1 MENVRKEFDSLLK
14 HTPDTARS
22 IWSINTSEA
31 VYDHLNSINSKPNGR
46 TTFSIRVDGIIET
59 LDSFLYVV
67 RETLDAILDK
77 NQEYEP
83 MIWGST
89 AQILAQACERRTTH
103 EKVVFM
109 LEDLT
114 ISTAL
119 PSSTITGFR
128 SKFLNCFVR
137 RLFAELAIGLLQLA
151 LILQKYPQ
159 GMPLYVSTSLELR
172 LTVLKAPDKKQPKFV
187 EFEEGHI
194 KAIQRV
200 KAWADRVK
208 GVNSYGSSTSPLVS
222 RPIRLSGDQIPISL
236 NEHFLGREDDL
247 RILRH
252 KLESSTGCL
261 SVVSIH
267 GLPGIGKTELV
278 AQYCKRYRNKYDAC
292 LWVTSDK
299 QAKIIDALSGYT
311 MMLQLTGSSVE
322 NEPRNVQILL
332 SWLRTTWVKWLV
344 VFDNLDDPSEIN
356 DFWPSGGSGHI
367 IITTRSH
374 TTAECWS
381 AVTLQIPPLSPECC
395 KELFYS
401 ISGKHKIRQHNQQM
415 DAVMREWEGVP
426 LALNHI
432 GSYISSRRLSI
443 EQFLKIYH
451 DYAYEIYRSKYG
463 KRKYPHSIATAFSV
477 SKVEGSNK
485 LLLQSLCFLDP
496 DRIPTDIL
504 LWESNT
510 GQVAT
515 RIPSAY
521 ELYEAISSLSEGGLV
536 TQTDEYIAI
545 HRFVQRVI
553 LTGMTN
559 AERISMFDHTLSL
572 LYQKFPR
579 EIAGKPMWENWV
591 QCNAYVP
598 HVQFL
603 CQRYNELFKDS
614 RKNVQ
619 LAELLSS
626 CTWYLVERCL
636 FTEAEPLI
644 LIAQAVC
651 PDQGQASLTLATV
664 LFNLAGVRFE
674 CNRIDEALELCK
686 KVLTI
691 RQQMLQPDDPLLGNT
706 LYSIGI
712 VYMEAGDL
720 EESLRLHLR
729 AIEIHE
735 DCQAKSKHDG
745 SPTAMAYLDL
755 GLCYWRMKNFD
766 LASMY
771 IEKRLVIHE
780 LTTGKTSLKYGQGLY
795 YLSQVRESQGKFKEA
810 KRAAKESLKIC
821 QKETP
826 NEFKTGLGLHKVA
839 TFYHRE
845 GDLNKALFD
854 PNPRVARSMFRMSE
868 ILADMGKADEAVTIR
883 EKAELLRSTI
893 KTFAYDPRATVEA
906 FDKLVPSFLA

>member
-1 MENVRKEFDSLLK
+1 MENIRKEFENLLK

-22 IWSINTSEA
+22 IWSINTSRA
-31 VYDHLNSINSKPNGR
+31 VYDHLNSINSTPNGR
-46 TTFSIRVDGIIET
+46 STFSIRIDGIIET
-59 LDSFLYVV
+59 LDSFLHVV
-67 RETLDAILDK
+67 RETIDTILDK
-77 NQEYEP
+77 TQEYEP

-89 AQILAQACERRTTH
+89 AHILAQAYERRTTH
-103 EKVVFM
+103 EKVLFM
-109 LEDLT
+109 LEDLI

-137 RLFAELAIGLLQLA
+137 HLFAELAIGLLQLA

-159 GMPLYVSTSLELR
+159 
-172 LTVLKAPDKKQPKFV
+172 APDKKQPKFV
-187 EFEEGHI
+187 EFEEGHN
-194 KAIQRV
+194 KAIERV
-200 KAWADRVK
+200 KLWAERVK
-208 GVNSYGSSTSPLVS
+208 GLNSCDSSRSSLVS
-222 RPIRLSGDQIPISL
+222 RPIQLSSDQIPIIL
-236 NEHFLGREDDL
+236 NEHFVGREDDL
-247 RILRH
+247 RILRY
-252 KLESSTGCL
+252 KLESSTELLC
-261 SVVSIH
+261 VVSIH

-278 AQYCKRYRNKYDAC
+278 AQYCKRYRDKYGAF

-299 QAKIIDALSGYT
+299 QAKIINALSGYT
-311 MMLQLTGSSVE
+311 MMLQLAGSSVD
-322 NEPRNVQILL
+322 NEPKNVQLLL
-332 SWLRTTWVKWLV
+332 SWLRTTRVKWLV

-367 IITTRSH
+367 IITNRSH

-401 ISGKHKIRQHNQQM
+401 ISGKHKVRQHNQHM

-432 GSYISSRRLSI
+432 GSYISSRHLRI
-443 EQFLKIYH
+443 DRFLKIYH
-451 DYAYEIYRSKYG
+451 GYAYKIYQSNYG
-463 KRKYPHSIATAFSV
+463 KSKYPHSIATAFSV

-510 GQVAT
+510 GQAAT
-515 RIPSAY
+515 RITSAY
-521 ELYEAISSLSEGGLV
+521 ELYEAISSLSDDGLV
-536 TQTDEYIAI
+536 TQTDDYIAI

-603 CQRYNELFKDS
+603 CQRYNEMFKDS
-614 RKNVQ
+614 RNNAQ

-674 CNRIDEALELCK
+674 CNRIAEALELCK

-691 RQQMLQPDDPLLGNT
+691 REQMLQPDDPLLGNT

-712 VYMEAGDL
+712 VYMEAGDF

-735 DCQAKSKHDG
+735 DCQKKLKHDG

-755 GLCYWRMKNFD
+755 GLCYWRMKKFD
-766 LASMY
+766 LASKF
-771 IEKRLVIHE
+771 IEKGLEIHE
-780 LTTGKTSLKYGQGLY
+780 FTTDKSSLKYGQGLY
-795 YLSQVRESQGKFKEA
+795 YLAQVRESQGRFKEA

-839 TFYHRE
+839 SFYYRE
-845 GDLNKALFD
+845 GNLNKALKCIEQAIPILKRSFD
-854 PNPRVARSMFRMSE
+854 PHPRVARSLFRMSE
-868 ILADMGKADEAVTIR
+868 VLADMGNVDEAAARR
-883 EKAELLRSTI
+883 EEAERLRSTV
-893 KTFAYDPRATVEA
+893 KTFAYNHRVTAEA
-906 FDKLVPSFLA
+906 FDTLVPSFLA